1 MPALSAARGDSG
13 ALEHAAF
20 LEGDE
25 AVVAEDDVV
34 EELDAEELA
43 ALVEALGDA
52 VLTNMLSSLHE
63 SCVSNIHG
71 TNEDDRAIRRL
82 SCGLLPPCWR

>member
-34 EELDAEELA
+34 EEIDAEELA
-43 ALVEALGDA
+43 ALAEALGDA
-52 VLTNMLSSLHE
+52 AIFGAKSWPQADFAASPLRDGNSRNDIAGVLGILWVCM
-63 SCVSNIHG
+63 
-71 TNEDDRAIRRL
+71 
-82 SCGLLPPCWR
+82 